1 MSQPA
6 TSTLTDQFGRQASY
20 LRLSI
25 TDRCDLRCTYCMS
38 EQMTFLPRKEVL
50 SLEELD
56 RLVSAFVDNG
66 VRKVRLTGG
75 EPLVRR
81 NVMSLFEGLSRH
93 LANGA
98 LDELTLTTNGTLLG
112 KYAKQLVD
120 CGVKRVNVSLD
131 TLCPE
136 KYAQITRWG
145 RLERVL
151 KSIEEAQAAG
161 LHIKI
166 NTVAVKGKIEDEI
179 DQLIEFTHGR
189 GMDLTLIETMPLGD
203 VGFDRNDQY
212 VSLSDFREELSE
224 RWSLADIKDTTG
236 GPSRYV
242 RVRET
247 GGRLGFIT
255 PMSHNFCSTCN
266 RVRVSCTGTL
276 FTCMG
281 SEGSVDLREALRS
294 SESNDAV
301 QGLIRETVFAKPEC
315 HNFSIDENQTSGI
328 KRHMSFLGG

>member
-1 MSQPA
+1 MSYQA
-6 TSTLTDQFGRQASY
+6 GSTLNDQYGRQATY

-25 TDRCDLRCTYCMS
+25 TDRCDLRCTYCMA
-38 EQMTFLPRKEVL
+38 EHMTFLSRKEVL
-50 SLEELD
+50 SIEELD
-56 RLVSAFVDNG
+56 RLVTAFVDNG

-98 LDELTLTTNGTLLG
+98 LGELTLTTNGTLLG

-120 CGVKRVNVSLD
+120 CGVKRANVSLD
-131 TLCPE
+131 TLCPD
-136 KYAQITRWG
+136 KYAEITRWG
-145 RLERVL
+145 RIERVL
-151 KSIEEAQAAG
+151 NSIEQALDAG
-161 LHIKI
+161 LHLKI

-179 DQLIEFTHGR
+179 DELINFAHGR
-189 GMDLTLIETMPLGD
+189 NVDLTLIETMPLGD

-212 VSLSDFREELSE
+212 LSLTEFRDELSN
-224 RWSLADIKDTTG
+224 RWSLEKLNDSTG
-236 GPSRYV
+236 GPSRYY
-242 RVRET
+242 RVKET

-255 PMSHNFCSTCN
+255 PISDDFCATCN

-276 FTCMG
+276 YTCMG
-281 SEGSVDLREALRS
+281 SEGSIDLKDALRA
-294 SESNDAV
+294 SESNATV
-301 QGLIRETVFAKPEC
+301 EGLIRETIFAKPPC
-315 HNFSIDENQTSGI
+315 HNFAIDEDTTRGI

>member
-1 MSQPA
+1 MQDQFRPE
-6 TSTLTDQFGRQASY
+6 LKDQFGRQATY

-38 EQMTFLPRKEVL
+38 EHMTFLPRKEVL
-50 SLEELD
+50 SLEELE
-56 RLVSAFVDNG
+56 RLVTAFVDNG

-81 NVMSLFEGLSRH
+81 NVMSLFQGLSRH

-120 CGVKRVNVSLD
+120 CGVKRANVSLD

-136 KYAQITRWG
+136 KYAAITRWG

-151 KSIEEAQAAG
+151 DSIEKAQEAG

-166 NTVAVKGKIEDEI
+166 NTVAVKGKIEEEI
-179 DQLIEFTHGR
+179 DDLIKFAHGR

-212 VSLSDFREELSE
+212 VSLSKFREDLSQ
-224 RWSLADIKDTTG
+224 RWTLADIKDTTA

-242 RVRET
+242 RVGET

-276 FTCMG
+276 YTCMG
-281 SEGSVDLREALRS
+281 SEGSVDLRDALRS
-294 SESNDAV
+294 SESNSAV
-301 QGLIRETVFAKPEC
+301 EGLIRETVFAKPEC
-315 HNFSIDENQTSGI
+315 HNFSIDETGTSGI

>member
-1 MSQPA
+1 MQDQPSSQ
-6 TSTLTDQFGRQASY
+6 LVDQFGRQASY

-38 EQMTFLPRKEVL
+38 EHMTFLPRKEVL
-50 SLEELD
+50 SLEELE
-56 RLVSAFVDNG
+56 RLVTAFVDNG

-81 NVMSLFEGLSRH
+81 NVMSLFEGLSRP
-93 LANGA
+93 LASGA

-120 CGVKRVNVSLD
+120 CGVKRANVSLD
-131 TLCPE
+131 TLCPQ
-136 KYAQITRWG
+136 KYAEITRWG

-151 KSIEEAQAAG
+151 DSIEKAQDAG

-166 NTVAVKGKIEDEI
+166 NTVAVKGKIEEEI
-179 DQLIEFTHGR
+179 DDLINFTHGR

-203 VGFDRNDQY
+203 VGIDRNDQY
-212 VSLSDFREELSE
+212 VSLSDFRQDLAQ
-224 RWSLADIKDTTG
+224 RWIMADINDTTG

-242 RVRET
+242 RVGET

-266 RVRVSCTGTL
+266 RLRVSCTGTL
-276 FTCMG
+276 YTCMG
-281 SEGSVDLREALRS
+281 AEGSVDLRDALRA
-294 SESNDAV
+294 SESNAPV
-301 QGLIRETVFAKPEC
+301 EGLIRETVFAKPEC
-315 HNFSIDENQTSGI
+315 HNFSIDENGTSGI

>member
-1 MSQPA
+1 
-6 TSTLTDQFGRQASY
+6 
-20 LRLSI
+20 
-25 TDRCDLRCTYCMS
+25 
-38 EQMTFLPRKEVL
+38 
-50 SLEELD
+50 
-56 RLVSAFVDNG
+56 
-66 VRKVRLTGG
+66 
-75 EPLVRR
+75 
-81 NVMSLFEGLSRH
+81 MSLFQGLSRH

-112 KYAKQLVD
+112 KYAEQLVD
-120 CGVKRVNVSLD
+120 CGVKRANVSLD

-136 KYAQITRWG
+136 KYAAITRWG

-151 KSIEEAQAAG
+151 DSIEKAQEAG

-166 NTVAVKGKIEDEI
+166 NTVAVKGKIEEEI
-179 DQLIEFTHGR
+179 DDLIKFAHGR

-212 VSLSDFREELSE
+212 VSLSKFREDLSQ
-224 RWSLADIKDTTG
+224 RWTMADIEDTTG

-242 RVRET
+242 RVGET

-276 FTCMG
+276 YTCMG
-281 SEGSVDLREALRS
+281 SEGSVDLRDALRS
-294 SESNDAV
+294 SESNSAV
-301 QGLIRETVFAKPEC
+301 EGLFEKQCLRNLNAITSPLMKQAHLVSNGICRFWVDRIYDRQNWDCYHFGPRKPW
-315 HNFSIDENQTSGI
+315 
-328 KRHMSFLGG
+328 RV

>member
-1 MSQPA
+1 MQDQPSSQ
-6 TSTLTDQFGRQASY
+6 LVDQFGRQASY

-38 EQMTFLPRKEVL
+38 EHMTFLPRKEVL
-50 SLEELD
+50 SLEELE
-56 RLVSAFVDNG
+56 RLVTAFVDNG

-93 LANGA
+93 LASGA

-120 CGVKRVNVSLD
+120 FGVKRANVSLD

-136 KYAQITRWG
+136 KYAEITRWG

-151 KSIEEAQAAG
+151 DSIEKAQDAG

-166 NTVAVKGKIEDEI
+166 NTVAVKGKIEEEI
-179 DQLIEFTHGR
+179 DDLINFTHGR

-203 VGFDRNDQY
+203 VGIDRNDQY
-212 VSLSDFREELSE
+212 VSLSDFRQDLAQ
-224 RWSLADIKDTTG
+224 RWTMADINDTTG

-242 RVRET
+242 RVGET

-266 RVRVSCTGTL
+266 RLRVSCTGTL
-276 FTCMG
+276 YTCMG
-281 SEGSVDLREALRS
+281 AEGSVDLRDALRA
-294 SESNDAV
+294 SESNAPV
-301 QGLIRETVFAKPEC
+301 EGLIRETVFAKPEC
-315 HNFSIDENQTSGI
+315 HNFSIDENGTSGI

>member
-1 MSQPA
+1 MQDQFRPE
-6 TSTLTDQFGRQASY
+6 LKDQFGRQATY

-38 EQMTFLPRKEVL
+38 EHMTFLPRKEVL
-50 SLEELD
+50 SLEELE
-56 RLVSAFVDNG
+56 RLVTAFVDNG

-81 NVMSLFEGLSRH
+81 NVMSLFQGLSRH

-120 CGVKRVNVSLD
+120 CGVKRANVSLD

-136 KYAQITRWG
+136 KYAAITRWG

-151 KSIEEAQAAG
+151 DSIEKAQEAG

-166 NTVAVKGKIEDEI
+166 NTVAVKGKIEEEI
-179 DQLIEFTHGR
+179 DDLIKFAHGR

-212 VSLSDFREELSE
+212 VSLSNFRNELSK
-224 RWSLADIKDTTG
+224 RWTMADIKDTTG

-242 RVRET
+242 RVGET

-276 FTCMG
+276 YTCMG
-281 SEGSVDLREALRS
+281 SEGSVDLRDALRS
-294 SESNDAV
+294 SESNAAV
-301 QGLIRETVFAKPEC
+301 EGLIRETVFAKPEC
-315 HNFSIDENQTSGI
+315 HNFSIDETGTSGI

>member
-1 MSQPA
+1 MQDQFHSE
-6 TSTLTDQFGRQASY
+6 LKDQFGRQATY

-38 EQMTFLPRKEVL
+38 EHMTFLPRKEVL
-50 SLEELD
+50 SLEELE
-56 RLVSAFVDNG
+56 RLVTAFVENG

-93 LANGA
+93 LASGA

-112 KYAKQLVD
+112 KYAKQLVE
-120 CGVKRVNVSLD
+120 CGVKRANVSLD
-131 TLCPE
+131 TLCPK
-136 KYAQITRWG
+136 KYAEITRWG

-151 KSIEEAQAAG
+151 ESIQKAQDAG

-166 NTVAVKGKIEDEI
+166 NTVAVKGKIEQEI
-179 DQLIEFTHGR
+179 DDLINFTHGN

-203 VGFDRNDQY
+203 VGVDRNDQY
-212 VSLSDFREELSE
+212 VSLSDFRKSLSE
-224 RWSLADIKDTTG
+224 RWTMADINDTTG

-242 RVRET
+242 RVGET

-255 PMSHNFCSTCN
+255 PMSDNFCSTCN

-281 SEGSVDLREALRS
+281 AEGSVDLRDALRS
-294 SESNDAV
+294 SESNAAV
-301 QGLIRETVFAKPEC
+301 EGLIRETVFAKPEC
-315 HNFSIDENQTSGI
+315 HNFSIDENGTSGI

>member
-1 MSQPA
+1 MQNHTTPD
-6 TSTLTDQFGRQASY
+6 LIDQYGRQASY

-50 SLEELD
+50 SLEELE
-56 RLVSAFVDNG
+56 RLVGAFVDNG

-75 EPLVRR
+75 EPLVRK

-93 LANGA
+93 LKSGA

-120 CGVKRVNVSLD
+120 FGVKRVNVSLD

-136 KYAQITRWG
+136 KYAEITRWG

-151 KSIEEAQAAG
+151 GSIEEALAAG
-161 LHIKI
+161 LRIKI
-166 NTVAVKGKIEDEI
+166 NTVAVKGKIEEEI
-179 DQLIEFTHGR
+179 DDLIKFTHGR

-203 VGFDRNDQY
+203 VGFDRNEQY
-212 VSLSDFREELSE
+212 LSLTDFRQDLDQ
-224 RWSLADIKDTTG
+224 RWSLTDIGDTTG

-242 RVRET
+242 RVGET

-255 PMSHNFCSTCN
+255 PMSNNFCSTCN

-281 SEGSVDLREALRS
+281 AEGAVDLRDALRS
-294 SESNDAV
+294 SESNAAV
-301 QGLIRETVFAKPEC
+301 EGLIRETVFAKPEC
-315 HNFSIDENQTSGI
+315 HNFSIDENSTSGI

>member
-1 MSQPA
+1 MQDQFHSE
-6 TSTLTDQFGRQASY
+6 LKDQFGRQATY

-38 EQMTFLPRKEVL
+38 EHMTFLPRKEVL
-50 SLEELD
+50 SLEELE
-56 RLVSAFVDNG
+56 RLVTAFVENG

-93 LANGA
+93 LASGA

-120 CGVKRVNVSLD
+120 CGVKRANVSLD
-131 TLCPE
+131 TLCPK
-136 KYAQITRWG
+136 KYAEITRWG

-151 KSIEEAQAAG
+151 ESIQKAQDAG

-166 NTVAVKGKIEDEI
+166 NTVAVKGKIEQEI
-179 DQLIEFTHGR
+179 DDLINFTHGN

-203 VGFDRNDQY
+203 VGVDRNDQY
-212 VSLSDFREELSE
+212 VSLSDFRKSLSE
-224 RWSLADIKDTTG
+224 RWTMADINDTTG

-242 RVRET
+242 RVGET

-255 PMSHNFCSTCN
+255 PMSDNFCSTCN

-281 SEGSVDLREALRS
+281 AEGSVDLRDALRS
-294 SESNDAV
+294 SESNAAV
-301 QGLIRETVFAKPEC
+301 EGLIRETVFAKPEC
-315 HNFSIDENQTSGI
+315 HNFSIDENGTSGI

>member
-1 MSQPA
+1 MQDQPSSQ
-6 TSTLTDQFGRQASY
+6 LVDQFGRQASY

-38 EQMTFLPRKEVL
+38 EHMTFLPRKEVL
-50 SLEELD
+50 SLEELE
-56 RLVSAFVDNG
+56 RLVTAFVDNG

-93 LANGA
+93 LASGA

-120 CGVKRVNVSLD
+120 CGVKRANVSLD
-131 TLCPE
+131 TLCPQ
-136 KYAQITRWG
+136 KYAEITRWG

-151 KSIEEAQAAG
+151 DSIEKAQDAG

-166 NTVAVKGKIEDEI
+166 NTVAVKGKIEEEI
-179 DQLIEFTHGR
+179 DDLINFTHGR

-203 VGFDRNDQY
+203 VGIDRNDQY
-212 VSLSDFREELSE
+212 VSLSDFRQDLAQ
-224 RWSLADIKDTTG
+224 RWTMADINDTTG

-242 RVRET
+242 RVGET

-266 RVRVSCTGTL
+266 RLRVSCTGTL
-276 FTCMG
+276 YTCMG
-281 SEGSVDLREALRS
+281 AEGSVDLRDALRA
-294 SESNDAV
+294 SESNAPV
-301 QGLIRETVFAKPEC
+301 EGLIRETVFAKPEC
-315 HNFSIDENQTSGI
+315 HNFSIDENGTSGI